1 MLEVQVHPQSFVVY
15 VDCSEFPTLPHKRSS
30 AIINK
35 MNDNESLQIF
45 VNRFIHKSDWHLIS
59 SDNFTPE

>member
-1 MLEVQVHPQSFVVY
+1 MLI
-15 VDCSEFPTLPHKRSS
+15 DCSEFPTLPHKRSS

-35 MNDNESLQIF
+35 MNDNENLQIF
-45 VNRFIHKSDWHLIS
+45 VNPFIHKSDWHLIS